1 MFRQVNTIKYFYFS
15 GAFLLTTA
23 NSVFAQ
29 ESQRQNMILESTF
42 ESVSYLSGWYNNQ
55 HCCNYSVQQTAEQVK
70 AGSNALRIEVR
81 STDASTSGAIRSEI
95 TLDSDPLNLD
105 RWYGFSLYLK
115 DWADDDA
122 GEHVFQWHPDNS
134 NGSAAMALLTT
145 GGRFTYAT
153 NNNGT
158 TSNNEYV
165 DIGPVISNQWIDF
178 VIHIR
183 WATDTTG
190 LLQVWMN
197 GNQVIN
203 RSAVKTAAV
212 TSYFK
217 LGINKF
223 GWGTQTS
230 AVTQRIL
237 YFDEV
242 RVGNASANYNDVAPF
257 LPRRDYFKGL

>member
-1 MFRQVNTIKYFYFS
+1 MSPSVKKINC
-15 GAFLLTTA
+15 AFLFTA
-23 NSVFAQ
+23 IFLIDAGVVFSQ
-29 ESQRQNMILESTF
+29 VSQRQNMLLESTF
-42 ESVSYLSGWYNNQ
+42 EGASYLSGWYNNQ
-55 HCCNYSVQQTAEQVK
+55 HCCSYSVQQTTEQVK
-70 AGSNALRIEVR
+70 AGSSALRLEIR
-81 STDASTSGAIRSEI
+81 STDPQTSGAIRSEI
-95 TLDSDPLNLD
+95 TLDSDPLNQD
-105 RWYGFSLYLK
+105 RWYGFSMYLK
-115 DWADDDA
+115 DWVDDDA

-134 NGSAAMALLTT
+134 TGSASMSLLTA
-145 GGRFTYAT
+145 GGRFTFAT

-158 TSNNEYV
+158 TSNNEYT
-165 DIGPVISNQWIDF
+165 DIGPVLSNQWVDF

-203 RSAVKTAAV
+203 KSNVKTAALA
-212 TSYFK
+212 SYFK

-223 GWGTQTS
+223 GWGTQAS

-242 RVGNASANYNDVAPF
+242 RVGNASATYNDVAPF
-257 LPRRDYFKGL
+257 RPRRDYFQGL